1 MTDNTDIAGLI
12 RQLFEQRYLQLHNY
26 ARRFVESDEEADDV
40 VADVFL
46 ELWQNRGHLDF
57 SRNILSYLYRATS
70 ARALNVLRHKGVAPV
85 RIDLLESINAIR
97 MEHFAI
103 YEENNPIE
111 QHEQHEQIEA
121 AINSLPDKCREV
133 FRLSYIHG
141 LKNQEIADTM
151 NISVRTVEA
160 HMYKALHIL
169 REKLR
174 HLIVLA
180 VFFNFINFG

>member
-1 MTDNTDIAGLI
+1 MSDNTDITGLI
-12 RQLFEQRYLQLHNY
+12 RQLFEQHYIQLHNY
-26 ARRFVESDEEADDV
+26 GRRFVDSDEEADDV

-46 ELWQNRGHLDF
+46 ELWRNRDHLDF

-85 RIDLLESINAIR
+85 RIDLLESINAVR
-97 MEHFAI
+97 MEHFAL
-103 YEENNPIE
+103 YEEITPIE
-111 QHEQHEQIEA
+111 QQEQHEQIEA

-141 LKNQEIADTM
+141 LKNQDIANTM
-151 NISVRTVEA
+151 NVSVRTVEA
-160 HMYKALHIL
+160 HMYKALRIL

-174 HLIVLA
+174 HLLILA
-180 VFFNFINFG
+180 VYFHFF

>member
-1 MTDNTDIAGLI
+1 MTENTDITGLI
-12 RQLFEQRYLQLHNY
+12 RQLFEQRYIQLHNY
-26 ARRFVESDEEADDV
+26 ARRFVDSDDEADDV

-85 RIDLLESINAIR
+85 RIDLLESINATR
-97 MEHFAI
+97 MEHFAL
-103 YEENNPIE
+103 YEENTTIE
-111 QHEQHEQIEA
+111 QHEMHAQIED

-141 LKNQEIADTM
+141 LKNQDIADTM
-151 NISVRTVEA
+151 NVSVRTVEA
-160 HMYKALHIL
+160 HMYKALRLL

-174 HLIVLA
+174 HLLVLA
-180 VFFNFINFG
+180 IFFNFFNFG